1 MPAIDSA
8 PAAANLKAAG
18 TLAKIQLAV
27 AGRMLKI
34 ANQQGD
40 NALKL
45 IESAAENMSSATA
58 DLNRS
63 IGLMLDLRAKAL
75 ALDPPQLLDRRR
87 LPLDHHSHGG
97 S

>member
-1 MPAIDSA
+1 MSAIDSVS
-8 PAAANLKAAG
+8 AAVNLKAAG
-18 TLAKIQLAV
+18 ALGKLQLAV

-34 ANQQGD
+34 ASQQSA

-63 IGLMLDLRAKAL
+63 IGRMLDLHA
-75 ALDPPQLLDRRR
+75 
-87 LPLDHHSHGG
+87 
-97 S
+97 

>member
-1 MPAIDSA
+1 MSAIDLVSA
-8 PAAANLKAAG
+8 TVDLKAAG
-18 TLAKIQLAV
+18 TLGKVQLTV

-45 IESAAENMSSATA
+45 IAAAAESMSSATA

-63 IGLMLDLRAKAL
+63 IGPMLDLRA
-75 ALDPPQLLDRRR
+75 
-87 LPLDHHSHGG
+87 
-97 S
+97 

>member
-1 MPAIDSA
+1 MSTIDSVS
-8 PAAANLKAAG
+8 AAVNLKAAG
-18 TLAKIQLAV
+18 SLGKVQLAV

-45 IESAAENMSSATA
+45 IEAAAENMSSPTA

-63 IGLMLDLRAKAL
+63 MGLMLDLRA
-75 ALDPPQLLDRRR
+75 
-87 LPLDHHSHGG
+87 
-97 S
+97 